1 MIKRYIRWIL
11 PLVAIVLISAY
22 FLVSPM
28 VATHAAGPSA
38 PAAPS
43 QITAPHGMTPD
54 FFYRH

>member
-11 PLVAIVLISAY
+11 PLVVIVLIGAY

-28 VATHAAGPSA
+28 VATHAAGTDA

-43 QITAPHGMTPD
+43 QITTPPGMTPD
-54 FFYRH
+54 WQWHH

>member
-11 PLVAIVLISAY
+11 LLVAIVLISAC
-22 FLVSPM
+22 FLMSPK
-28 VATHAAGPSA
+28 VATHAAGPAA

-54 FFYRH
+54 WQWHH

>member
-11 PLVAIVLISAY
+11 PLVVIVLISAY

-28 VATHAAGPSA
+28 VATHAAGPV
-38 PAAPS
+38 APS

-54 FFYRH
+54 WFWHH

>member
-11 PLVAIVLISAY
+11 PLVVIVLISAY

-28 VATHAAGPSA
+28 VATHAAGPVA

-54 FFYRH
+54 WSWHH